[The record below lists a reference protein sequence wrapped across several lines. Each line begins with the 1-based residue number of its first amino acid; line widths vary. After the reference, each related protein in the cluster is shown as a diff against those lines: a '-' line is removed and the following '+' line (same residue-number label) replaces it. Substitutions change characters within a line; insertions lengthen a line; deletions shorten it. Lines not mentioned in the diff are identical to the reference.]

1 MVDRVQNA
9 LSKNP
14 KGTRARI
21 TVASLLVL
29 LALPVVYLG
38 IWGIS
43 ALFSQG
49 YAISLNSVLFILTPA
64 FVILSAFGTLLS
76 FRYALMTAAA
86 LAVFYLGWAVTVFP
100 LSGLLPNLSFFWFQV
115 TMFAVLCLNLAWIVW
130 SLRGRRASGG

>member
-1 MVDRVQNA
+1 MGHRVQNA
-9 LSKNP
+9 LSKNF
-14 KGTRARI
+14 KGTPARI

-43 ALFSQG
+43 ALF

-64 FVILSAFGTLLS
+64 FVILSAFGALLS

-100 LSGLLPNLSFFWFQV
+100 FSGLLPNSSFFWVQV

-130 SLRGRRASGG
+130 SLRGRPALGG

>member
-21 TVASLLVL
+21 TVASSLVL

-43 ALFSQG
+43 ALF
-49 YAISLNSVLFILTPA
+49 YAISLNSVLFILTAA

-100 LSGLLPNLSFFWFQV
+100 FSGLLPNSSFFWFEV

-130 SLRGRRASGG
+130 SLRGRPALGG

>member
-1 MVDRVQNA
+1 MGHRVQKV

-14 KGTRARI
+14 KATLARI

-29 LALPVVYLG
+29 MALPVVYLG

-43 ALFSQG
+43 ALF

-100 LSGLLPNLSFFWFQV
+100 FSGLLPNLSFFWVQV
-115 TMFAVLCLNLAWIVW
+115 TMFVVLCLNLAWIVW
-130 SLRGRRASGG
+130 SLRGRRALGG

>member
-1 MVDRVQNA
+1 MGHRVQKV

-14 KGTRARI
+14 KATLARI

-29 LALPVVYLG
+29 MALPVVYLG

-43 ALFSQG
+43 ALF

-100 LSGLLPNLSFFWFQV
+100 FSGLLPNSSFFWVQV

-130 SLRGRRASGG
+130 SLRGRPALGG

>member
-43 ALFSQG
+43 ALF
-49 YAISLNSVLFILTPA
+49 YAISLNSVLFILTAA

-100 LSGLLPNLSFFWFQV
+100 FSGLLPNSSFFWFEV

-130 SLRGRRASGG
+130 SLRGRPASGG

>member
-1 MVDRVQNA
+1 MGHRVQKV

-14 KGTRARI
+14 KATLARI

-29 LALPVVYLG
+29 MALPVVYLG

-43 ALFSQG
+43 ALF

-86 LAVFYLGWAVTVFP
+86 LALFYLGWAVTIFP
-100 LSGLLPNLSFFWFQV
+100 FSGLLPNFPFFWVEV

-130 SLRGRRASGG
+130 SLRGRRALGG

>member
-1 MVDRVQNA
+1 MGHRVQNA
-9 LSKNP
+9 LSKSF
-14 KGTRARI
+14 KGTPARI

-43 ALFSQG
+43 ALF

-100 LSGLLPNLSFFWFQV
+100 FSGLLPNLSFFWVQV
-115 TMFAVLCLNLAWIVW
+115 TMFVVLCLNLAWIVW
-130 SLRGRRASGG
+130 SLRGRRALGG

>member
-1 MVDRVQNA
+1 MGHRVQKV

-14 KGTRARI
+14 KATLARI

-43 ALFSQG
+43 ALF
-49 YAISLNSVLFILTPA
+49 YAISLKSVLFILTAA

-86 LAVFYLGWAVTVFP
+86 LALFYLGWAVTVFP
-100 LSGLLPNLSFFWFQV
+100 FSGLLPNLSFFWVQV
-115 TMFAVLCLNLAWIVW
+115 TMFVVLCLNLAWIVW
-130 SLRGRRASGG
+130 SLRGRRTLGG

>member
-1 MVDRVQNA
+1 MGHRVQNA
-9 LSKNP
+9 LSKSF
-14 KGTRARI
+14 KGTPARI

-43 ALFSQG
+43 ALF

-64 FVILSAFGTLLS
+64 IVILSAFGTLLS

-100 LSGLLPNLSFFWFQV
+100 FSGLLPNLSFFWVEV

-130 SLRGRRASGG
+130 SLRGRRALGG

>member
-76 FRYALMTAAA
+76 FRYALMPAAA

-130 SLRGRRASGG
+130 SLRGRPASGG

>member
-1 MVDRVQNA
+1 MGHRVQNA
-9 LSKNP
+9 LSKSF
-14 KGTRARI
+14 KGTPARI

-43 ALFSQG
+43 ALF

-100 LSGLLPNLSFFWFQV
+100 FSGLLPNLSFFWVEV

-130 SLRGRRASGG
+130 SLRGRRALGG

>member
-1 MVDRVQNA
+1 MGHRVQKV

-14 KGTRARI
+14 KATLARI

-29 LALPVVYLG
+29 MALPVVYLG

-43 ALFSQG
+43 ALF

-86 LAVFYLGWAVTVFP
+86 LAVCYLGWAVTVFP
-100 LSGLLPNLSFFWFQV
+100 FVPRQLYLPVGVNQFCRFTS
-115 TMFAVLCLNLAWIVW
+115 LAWTRCWAALV
-130 SLRGRRASGG
+130 R

>member
-1 MVDRVQNA
+1 MGHRVQKV

-14 KGTRARI
+14 KATLARI

-29 LALPVVYLG
+29 MALPVVYLG

-43 ALFSQG
+43 ALFEQS
-49 YAISLNSVLFILTPA
+49 YAISLKSVLFILTAA

-100 LSGLLPNLSFFWFQV
+100 FSGLLPNSSFFWFKV

-130 SLRGRRASGG
+130 SLRGRPALGG

>member
-43 ALFSQG
+43 ALF
-49 YAISLNSVLFILTPA
+49 YAISLNSVLFILTAA

-86 LAVFYLGWAVTVFP
+86 LAVFYLGGAVTVFP
-100 LSGLLPNLSFFWFQV
+100 FSGLLPNSSFFWFEV

-130 SLRGRRASGG
+130 SLRGRPASGG

>member
-43 ALFSQG
+43 DLFSQS
-49 YAISLNSVLFILTPA
+49 YAISLNSVLFVLTPA
-64 FVILSAFGTLLS
+64 FVILSALGTFLS

-100 LSGLLPNLSFFWFQV
+100 FSGLVPNLSFFWVQV

-130 SLRGRRASGG
+130 SLRGRPALGG

>member
-1 MVDRVQNA
+1 MGHRVQEV

-14 KGTRARI
+14 KATLARI

-29 LALPVVYLG
+29 MALPVVYLG

-43 ALFSQG
+43 ALFSQS

-100 LSGLLPNLSFFWFQV
+100 FSGLLQNLSFFWVQV

-130 SLRGRRASGG
+130 SLRGRPALGG

>member
-1 MVDRVQNA
+1 MGHRVQNA
-9 LSKNP
+9 LSKSF
-14 KGTRARI
+14 KGTPARI

-29 LALPVVYLG
+29 MALPVVYLG

-43 ALFSQG
+43 ALF

-100 LSGLLPNLSFFWFQV
+100 FSGLLPNLSFFWVEV

-130 SLRGRRASGG
+130 SLRGRRALGG

>member
-130 SLRGRRASGG
+130 SLRGRPASGG

>member
-1 MVDRVQNA
+1 MGHRVQKG

-14 KGTRARI
+14 KATLARI

-29 LALPVVYLG
+29 MALPVVYLG

-43 ALFSQG
+43 ALFSQS

-100 LSGLLPNLSFFWFQV
+100 FSGLLPNLSFFWVQV

-130 SLRGRRASGG
+130 SLRGRPALGG

>member
-1 MVDRVQNA
+1 MGHRVQNA
-9 LSKNP
+9 LSKSF
-14 KGTRARI
+14 KGTPARI

-43 ALFSQG
+43 ALF

-100 LSGLLPNLSFFWFQV
+100 FSGLLPNLFFFWVEV

-130 SLRGRRASGG
+130 SLRGRRALGG

>member
-1 MVDRVQNA
+1 MGHRVQKV

-14 KGTRARI
+14 KATLARI

-29 LALPVVYLG
+29 MALPVVYLG

-43 ALFSQG
+43 ALF
-49 YAISLNSVLFILTPA
+49 YAISLKSVLFILTAA

-86 LAVFYLGWAVTVFP
+86 LALFYLGWAVTIFP
-100 LSGLLPNLSFFWFQV
+100 FSGLLPNFPFFWFEV

-130 SLRGRRASGG
+130 SLRGRPALGG

>member
-1 MVDRVQNA
+1 MGHRVQEV

-14 KGTRARI
+14 KATLARI

-29 LALPVVYLG
+29 MALPVVYLG

-43 ALFSQG
+43 ALFSQS
-49 YAISLNSVLFILTPA
+49 YASSLNSVLFILTPA

-100 LSGLLPNLSFFWFQV
+100 FSGLLPNLSFFWVQV

-130 SLRGRRASGG
+130 SLRGRPALGG

>member
-1 MVDRVQNA
+1 MGHRVQKV

-14 KGTRARI
+14 KATLARI

-29 LALPVVYLG
+29 MALPVVYLG

-43 ALFSQG
+43 ALF
-49 YAISLNSVLFILTPA
+49 YAISLKSVLFILTAA

-86 LAVFYLGWAVTVFP
+86 LALFYLGWAVTIFP
-100 LSGLLPNLSFFWFQV
+100 FSGLLPNLSFFWVQV
-115 TMFAVLCLNLAWIVW
+115 TMFVVLCLNLAWIVW
-130 SLRGRRASGG
+130 SLRGRRTLGG

>member
-1 MVDRVQNA
+1 MGHRVQNA
-9 LSKNP
+9 LSKSF
-14 KGTRARI
+14 KGTPARI

-43 ALFSQG
+43 ALF

-100 LSGLLPNLSFFWFQV
+100 FSGLLPNLSFFWVEV

-130 SLRGRRASGG
+130 SLRGRPALGG

>member
-1 MVDRVQNA
+1 MGHRVQKV

-14 KGTRARI
+14 KATLARI

-29 LALPVVYLG
+29 MALPVVYLG

-43 ALFSQG
+43 ALF

-100 LSGLLPNLSFFWFQV
+100 FSGLLPNLSFFWVEV

-130 SLRGRRASGG
+130 SLRGRRALGG

>member
-1 MVDRVQNA
+1 MGHRVQKV

-14 KGTRARI
+14 KATLARI

-29 LALPVVYLG
+29 MALPVVYLG

-43 ALFSQG
+43 ALF
-49 YAISLNSVLFILTPA
+49 YAISLKSVLFILTAA

-86 LAVFYLGWAVTVFP
+86 LALFYLGWAVTIFP
-100 LSGLLPNLSFFWFQV
+100 FSGLLPNLSFFWFEV

-130 SLRGRRASGG
+130 SLRGRPALGG

>member
-43 ALFSQG
+43 ALF

-100 LSGLLPNLSFFWFQV
+100 FSGLLPNLSFFWVQV

-130 SLRGRRASGG
+130 SLRGRPALGG

>member
-1 MVDRVQNA
+1 MGHRVQKV

-14 KGTRARI
+14 KATLARI

-29 LALPVVYLG
+29 MALPVVYLG

-43 ALFSQG
+43 ALF

-100 LSGLLPNLSFFWFQV
+100 FSGLLPNLSFFWFKV

-130 SLRGRRASGG
+130 SLRGRRALGG

>member
-1 MVDRVQNA
+1 MGHRVQNA
-9 LSKNP
+9 LSKSF
-14 KGTRARI
+14 KGTPARI

-43 ALFSQG
+43 ALF

-64 FVILSAFGTLLS
+64 FVMLSAFGTLLS

-100 LSGLLPNLSFFWFQV
+100 FSGLLPNLSFFWVEV

-130 SLRGRRASGG
+130 SLRGRCALGG